1 MENGGMKNGGGGGNI
16 VGVGIPVA
24 PPAVVDVLAV
34 VLLVDVDV
42 VVPEIKSKILFM
54 YIFRWNFKEHNFY
67 FKANKLILLL

>member
-42 VVPEIKSKILFM
+42 VVPEIK
-54 YIFRWNFKEHNFY
+54 
-67 FKANKLILLL
+67 